1 MRIQNRKRSQDDC
14 PPFWPTLSCWTRQLH
29 SERLTS
35 KHRPV
40 RGAWLSAAGDP
51 ARGPRR
57 NAAPAVHTASRP
69 GALPPLKAGE
79 VTPNHAVSGRRC
91 LPGRLWDRRA
101 LRDRGAGAP
110 VAPAHLQV
118 PPAASPGSRLSAR
131 RSWGRGP
138 VNARDSNDSFSRAS
152 RLPSEP
158 RQGAARSLPVRKTRP
173 DCDSPPSAGCFRSRK
188 NERPGT

>member
-14 PPFWPTLSCWTRQLH
+14 PPFWPTLSWWTRRLH

-35 KHRPV
+35 KHWPV

-57 NAAPAVHTASRP
+57 NAAPAAHTASRP

-101 LRDRGAGAP
+101 SRDRGAGAP
-110 VAPAHLQV
+110 VAPRISRSLLPL
-118 PPAASPGSRLSAR
+118 PPGPGF
-131 RSWGRGP
+131 P
-138 VNARDSNDSFSRAS
+138 H
-152 RLPSEP
+152 
-158 RQGAARSLPVRKTRP
+158 GAAGAVGLSMRGTTTTVSQEPLGCLASLGK
-173 DCDSPPSAGCFRSRK
+173 
-188 NERPGT
+188 ERHVHYP